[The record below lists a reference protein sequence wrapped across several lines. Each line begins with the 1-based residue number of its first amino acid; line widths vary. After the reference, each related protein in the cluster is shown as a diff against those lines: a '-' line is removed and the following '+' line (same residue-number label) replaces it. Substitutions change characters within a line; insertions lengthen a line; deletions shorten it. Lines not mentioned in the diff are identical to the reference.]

1 MAKTWSEKF
10 NDPRPHQ
17 VKPAPLDIAGMKKGE
32 IMLIPSPKIIDAFI
46 RTIPKGIGMD
56 VPTLRKKLAKKY
68 KAQVTCPITTGFHL
82 RAVAENALEAKAHG
96 AKLAEITPFWRVLDQ
111 DTPTT
116 ARLSCGVD
124 FVVQQRRRE
133 GLS

>member
-17 VKPAPLDIAGMKKGE
+17 VKPAPKDIAGMKKGE

-46 RTIPKGIGMD
+46 RTIPKGTEMD
-56 VPTLRKKLAKKY
+56 VPTMRKKLAKKY

-82 RAVAENALEAKAHG
+82 RAVAENALEAKERG
-96 AKLAEITPFWRVLDQ
+96 AKLAEITPFWRVLDR
-111 DTPTT
+111 DAPTT

>member
-46 RTIPKGIGMD
+46 RTIPKGTGMD

-82 RAVAENALEAKAHG
+82 RAVAAPQNPPRKIAVQSSVRPDPA
-96 AKLAEITPFWRVLDQ
+96 P
-111 DTPTT
+111 
-116 ARLSCGVD
+116 ARTG
-124 FVVQQRRRE
+124 
-133 GLS
+133 

>member
-17 VKPAPLDIAGMKKGE
+17 VKPAPRDMAGMKKGE

-46 RTIPKGIGMD
+46 RTIPVGTGMD
-56 VPTLRKKLAKKY
+56 VPTMRKKLAKKY

-82 RAVAENALEAKAHG
+82 RAVAENAWEAKERG

-111 DTPTT
+111 NAPTT